1 MAAAVVA
8 FFNNK
13 GGVGKTSLVYHLA
26 CMYADLGRRVLAA
39 DLDPQAN
46 LTAAFLDEARLER
59 IWRRSAMPAPTVRGM
74 LAPLIEGTGDIA
86 PVAGQTVG
94 ANLFLLPGD
103 LELSGFEDELSQAW
117 PRCLEGAAN
126 PRAFRVMSALG
137 RLLRSVAALH
147 DAEIVVVD
155 VGPNLGVINR
165 AALVASDHV
174 VVPLAPDLF
183 SVQGLRNLGP
193 ALRSWRDGWAARRSV
208 APASVLDLPAG
219 RMRPLGY
226 VLLAPSGRQDRPT
239 KAHQRWISRVPGVY
253 AAEVLGR
260 TGRAPADIAG
270 DARCLAQIP
279 HYRSLMPMAQEAR
292 RPVFALRNSDGAIG
306 SHTQTVQKAYR
317 DFSTLAIKIARR
329 MAAVDDP
336 PRPPREEPSPP
347 MMPSPPTA
355 PTAGRPSAPP
365 TGPAY
370 TVPPREVPPSLFP
383 PPDPTPAAVP
393 VTGGAFMNGAA
404 AGVAPPRSRR
414 DDDAWTPPDWP
425 GFFGAA
431 DL

>member
-1 MAAAVVA
+1 MS
-8 FFNNK
+8 FQFNLFQLWFPELEPELET
-13 GGVGKTSLVYHLA
+13 GSLVYHLA

-94 ANLFLLPGD
+94 NNLFLLPGD

-147 DAEIVVVD
+147 SAEIVVVD

-165 AALVASDHV
+165 AALVASEHV

-193 ALRSWRDGWAARRSV
+193 ALRSWRDGWAARRQV

-219 RMRPLGY
+219 RMQPLGY
-226 VLLAPSGRQDRPT
+226 VLLAPNSRQDRPT

-260 TGRAPADIAG
+260 TGRAPADVAG
-270 DARCLAQIP
+270 DSRCLAQIP

-292 RPVFALRNSDGAIG
+292 RPVFALRNADGAIG
-306 SHTQTVQKAYR
+306 SHAQTVQKAYR

-329 MAAVDDP
+329 MAAADDP
-336 PRPPREEPSPP
+336 ALPPREEPGPGP
-347 MMPSPPTA
+347 
-355 PTAGRPSAPP
+355 GR
-365 TGPAY
+365 G
-370 TVPPREVPPSLFP
+370 R
-383 PPDPTPAAVP
+383 
-393 VTGGAFMNGAA
+393 GRR
-404 AGVAPPRSRR
+404 RSRR
-414 DDDAWTPPDWP
+414 RRGCRRRCPPRRLRRRP
-425 GFFGAA
+425 PRHTASRRGTSPRACSRCLRTRPRRSPPRPAA
-431 DL
+431 SR